1 MKSADR
7 SITHARVCAFL
18 AALVIPI
25 TACQRQSE
33 PSASTATVPKR
44 PVDQARLEAADSDAA
59 NWLTTGRTYSEQ
71 RFSPLIQINDQNVG
85 QLRLAWHHDL
95 DAIPRGQESTPLVV
109 DGVMYVSTTWS
120 KVFALDARTGKLLW
134 EYDPKVPGEWGINA
148 CCDVVNR
155 GVAFWKDKV
164 YLGTL
169 DGRLVALDAAT
180 GTPVWETQTVDRSQR
195 YAITGAPRVIR
206 NKVIIGNAG
215 SEFGVR
221 GYISAYDAD
230 TGELVWRFYTVPGE
244 PGKKDGAASDEVLEK
259 IARPTWT
266 GEWWKLG
273 GGGTVWDAMAYDPE
287 LDLLYFGT
295 GNGTPWSHT
304 LRSPDGGDNLFLAS
318 IIAVKAETG
327 EYVWHFQTVP
337 GEDWDYDSTNHIILA
352 DLEIDGR
359 KRKVLMQAP
368 KNGVFYVLD
377 RETGEFVSAKP
388 YVNINWAT
396 GFDPKTGR
404 PIENPEARYG
414 RTGKPFVAR
423 PGPAGGHAW
432 QPMSFNPLTGLV
444 YIPALDL
451 AMPFGMKRDERT
463 SRYAFN
469 VGFDFLGASLP
480 QDPKIKAEAKATSV
494 GYLVAWD
501 PVSQQAAWR
510 VQYSD
515 AWRSGVLSTAGN
527 LVFQGTAMGE
537 LQAFAADTGERL
549 WSAPTQSGIVAAPI
563 TYEVDGEQFVAVVTG
578 WGGAFAIAAGEIAR
592 EKRAPLNTPRVLA
605 FSLKGNDTLPDPPE
619 IPRPTLQPP
628 PNTASAATI
637 ARGRELFHPYCSNC
651 HGDAAVSGSFIPD
664 LRNSPLLA
672 DAAAWRSVVHDG
684 ALRERGMVSFSA
696 ELSPEDVEAIRAY
709 VISRAHD
716 ALAERSAGG
725 ASAP

>member
-337 GEDWDYDSTNHIILA
+337 GEDWDYTCTQSIVQA
-352 DLEIDGR
+352 DLEIDGE
-359 KRKVLMQAP
+359 KRKVLLHAP
-368 KNGVFYVLD
+368 KNGFFYVLD
-377 RETGEFVSAKP
+377 R
-388 YVNINWAT
+388 AT
-396 GFDPKTGR
+396 GKLISAQNYVPVTWASRIDLETGR
-404 PIENPEARYG
+404 PVENPEARYG
-414 RTGKPFVAR
+414 TDPVLVA
-423 PGPAGGHAW
+423 PGPAGGHNW
-432 QPMSFNPLTGLV
+432 FPMAYNPITKLAYFPAYEHWMV
-444 YIPALDL
+444 YALDPNFKPTRFRSNAGWGGYTGEAL
-451 AMPFGMKRDERT
+451 AKRRELQKEIERREKT
-463 SRYAFN
+463 
-469 VGFDFLGASLP
+469 
-480 QDPKIKAEAKATSV
+480 
-494 GYLVAWD
+494 YLLAWD
-501 PVSQQAAWR
+501 PVKQEATEVPHARHRLNPRPSGRGARQKDQPFRNQHHKLAGRLHPTRQQAA
-510 VQYSD
+510 QQ
-515 AWRSGVLSTAGN
+515 TA
-527 LVFQGTAMGE
+527 
-537 LQAFAADTGERL
+537 RH
-549 WSAPTQSGIVAAPI
+549 S
-563 TYEVDGEQFVAVVTG
+563 
-578 WGGAFAIAAGEIAR
+578 
-592 EKRAPLNTPRVLA
+592 
-605 FSLKGNDTLPDPPE
+605 
-619 IPRPTLQPP
+619 QP
-628 PNTASAATI
+628 
-637 ARGRELFHPYCSNC
+637 
-651 HGDAAVSGSFIPD
+651 
-664 LRNSPLLA
+664 
-672 DAAAWRSVVHDG
+672 
-684 ALRERGMVSFSA
+684 
-696 ELSPEDVEAIRAY
+696 
-709 VISRAHD
+709 
-716 ALAERSAGG
+716 
-725 ASAP
+725 